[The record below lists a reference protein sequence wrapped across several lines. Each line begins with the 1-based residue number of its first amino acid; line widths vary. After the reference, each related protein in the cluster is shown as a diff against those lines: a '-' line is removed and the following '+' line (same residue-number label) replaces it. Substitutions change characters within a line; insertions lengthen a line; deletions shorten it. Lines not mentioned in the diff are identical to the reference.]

1 MRLTRS
7 DLALNEKHCWQ
18 GDLLGNFNGEAKA
31 PGKSSRVFTRTLTHE
46 NWLGLSAHGRH
57 VCRHIKLAPGET
69 PPQLLPH
76 TWEGKQIPD
85 RRPSATSPRL

>member
-1 MRLTRS
+1 M
-7 DLALNEKHCWQ
+7 HFWQ

-57 VCRHIKLAPGET
+57 CDVDRYLCLPGVTFRKKL
-69 PPQLLPH
+69 
-76 TWEGKQIPD
+76 
-85 RRPSATSPRL
+85 R